1 MNQRPA
7 AFPAR
12 TGRPGVRHWLKVAT
26 ILATILVGAFSV
38 QYVTKG
44 AFWKSSFERYL
55 SARAGRPVR
64 VAGEF
69 QLYLAPDIRF
79 RAEGLTVA
87 NPAWAQVDQFFA
99 ARRIAIDASL
109 WQALVGELTIRDLS
123 IEGGRLA
130 LERRADR
137 ANSWTFAGGPI
148 DLPDILRAAATDSR
162 IVVIDAATATRMDIV
177 LNTVAGT
184 SGSGRPQVSG
194 PLLFVSTGTTH
205 GAPIAIKGRLTTPN
219 QAVAGGQVGL
229 DVAGSIASTGFT
241 VVGTLQGA
249 ALLEGA
255 DLRISLKGRNL
266 HDPGRVFGV
275 ALPATRPYTLA
286 AHLTKAAREYRLSRL
301 KGVIG
306 DTDLA
311 GTLTIL
317 PADTVNSR
325 IKVIGRLTSNILD
338 IKDVGPLVGYDPVQ
352 IEAGNSVVVQVAG
365 RPRLLPDAPLAA
377 DALGAIDV
385 DLDYRANTVRTGN
398 LPFTKLRLRLALNNR
413 LLNLSPL
420 AFDIATGRLI
430 AKIAINARQP
440 AVRTDY
446 DIRITQIPLG
456 KLFSGFKVED
466 AGTTATLRGR
476 LQLRGLGN
484 TVHDSLS
491 SSSGRIALV
500 VPSGTLWVRNTE
512 LAELDLQNFLTAM
525 IGKRLREKRDINC
538 GIVAFTVTAGK
549 AVADPIL
556 IDTDKTVFRGR
567 GGFNF
572 GDESLK
578 MSLEGDS
585 KQFSL
590 FSGQS
595 PIAINGWFADPS
607 VNPIS
612 AELLGRG
619 AAAVALGVAATP
631 LAALAAFIDLGDAK
645 DVNCAPILAAN
656 RDTPGNRA
664 ANATAK
670 R

>member
-1 MNQRPA
+1 MNQPPA
-7 AFPAR
+7 AIPAR
-12 TGRPGVRHWLKVAT
+12 IAKRGARRWLQGAALV
-26 ILATILVGAFSV
+26 LAVLVGAFVV

-44 AFWKSSFERYL
+44 AFWKSSFERYV

-79 RAEGLTVA
+79 RAAGLTVA
-87 NPAWAQVDQFFA
+87 NTAWAEGDQFFA
-99 ARRIAIDASL
+99 ARRIAADASL
-109 WQALVGELTIRDLS
+109 WQALFGELTISDLT
-123 IEGGRLA
+123 IDGGRLA
-130 LERRADR
+130 LERRTDR
-137 ANSWTFAGGPI
+137 ANNWTFAGGPI

-162 IVVIDAATATRMDIV
+162 IFVIDAATATRMDIV
-177 LNTVAGT
+177 LDTIAGS
-184 SGSGRPQVSG
+184 SGSGRQQVSG
-194 PLLFVSTGTTH
+194 PLQFAGTGTTH
-205 GAPIAIKGRLTTPN
+205 GAPIVIKGRFTTPN
-219 QAVAGGQVGL
+219 QAAAGGKVGL
-229 DVAGSIASTGFT
+229 DVAGSIASTRFT
-241 VVGTLQGA
+241 VAGTMQGA
-249 ALLEGA
+249 TRLEGA
-255 DLRISLKGRNL
+255 DLRITAAGRNL
-266 HDPGRVFGV
+266 HDPGRLFGV

-286 AHLTKAAREYRLSRL
+286 AHLTKSGPEYRLTRL

-311 GTLTIL
+311 GTLTVLVPGSI
-317 PADTVNSR
+317 NSR
-325 IKVIGRLTSNILD
+325 IKLTGTLTSNTLD
-338 IKDVGPLVGYDPVQ
+338 IKDVGPLVGYDPVR
-352 IEAGNSVVVQVAG
+352 IDAGKSMVVQVAG

-377 DALGAIDV
+377 DALGTLDA

-398 LPFTKLRLRLALNNR
+398 LPFTNLRLRLALNNR
-413 LLNLSPL
+413 LLSLSPL

-484 TVHDSLS
+484 TVHDSLA

-525 IGKRLREKRDINC
+525 IGKRLKEKRDINC
-538 GIVAFTVTAGK
+538 GIVAFTVTGGK

-572 GDESLK
+572 RDESLA

-619 AAAVALGVAATP
+619 AAALALGVAATP

-645 DVNCAPILAAN
+645 DVNCAPILAAR
-656 RDTPGNRA
+656 RDAPGNRA

>member
-1 MNQRPA
+1 MNEPPASFPRDVSRPA
-7 AFPAR
+7 R
-12 TGRPGVRHWLKVAT
+12 RWLQGAAALVAV
-26 ILATILVGAFSV
+26 LVGAYVV

-44 AFWKSSFERYL
+44 AFWKSSFERYV
-55 SARAGRPVR
+55 SARSGRPVR

-69 QLYLAPDIRF
+69 QLYLAPGIRF
-79 RAEGLTVA
+79 RADGLTVA
-87 NPAWAQVDQFFA
+87 NPDWAEADQFFA
-99 ARRIAIDASL
+99 ARRITANAPL
-109 WQALVGELTIRDLS
+109 WQALFGDLTIADLS
-123 IEGGRLA
+123 VDGGRLA

-148 DLPDILRAAATDSR
+148 DLPDIVRAAATDSR
-162 IVVIDAATATRMDIV
+162 IAVIDAPTATRMNIV
-177 LNTVAGT
+177 LDMVAGT
-184 SGSGRPQVSG
+184 AGGGRQQVAG
-194 PLLFVSTGTTH
+194 PLLFAGTGTTH

-219 QAVAGGQVGL
+219 ETAAGGRVGL
-229 DVAGSIASTGFT
+229 DVAGNLASTRFAAA
-241 VVGTLQGA
+241 GTLTGA
-249 ALLEGA
+249 TRMEGA
-255 DLRISLKGRNL
+255 DLRITVVGRNL

-275 ALPATRPYTLA
+275 ALPASRPYTLA
-286 AHLTKAAREYRLSRL
+286 AHLTKAGREYQLSRL
-301 KGVIG
+301 KGTIG

-311 GTLTIL
+311 GALTIV
-317 PADTVNSR
+317 PAADSKSR
-325 IKVIGRLTSNILD
+325 AKVIGVLTSNILD
-338 IKDVGPLVGYDPVQ
+338 IKDVAPLVGYDPAR
-352 IEAGNSVVVQVAG
+352 IEAGKSVVVQVAG

-377 DALGAIDV
+377 EALGTLDAV
-385 DLDYRANTVRTGN
+385 LDYRAKTVRTGN
-398 LPFTKLRLRLALNNR
+398 LPFTNLRLQLGLDNR
-413 LLNLSPL
+413 LLSLSPL

-466 AGTTATLRGR
+466 SGTTATLRGR
-476 LQLRGLGN
+476 LQLRGVGD
-484 TVHDSLS
+484 TVHASLA

-500 VPSGTLWVRNTE
+500 VPTGTLWVRNTE

-525 IGKRLREKRDINC
+525 IGKRLKQKRQINC
-538 GIVAFTVTAGK
+538 GIVAFTVTGGK

-556 IDTDKTVFRGR
+556 IDTDKTLFRGR

-572 GDESLK
+572 GDESLA

-595 PIAINGWFADPS
+595 PIAVGGWFADPS

-619 AAAVALGVAATP
+619 GAALALGVVATP

-645 DVNCAPILAAN
+645 DVNCAPILAAR
-656 RDTPGNRA
+656 RDTAAGHA